1 MSCYQPLKRFIIGIN
16 PSTGKTEGRI
26 FPFDTDHVEDVG
38 GSLVPSSTPIVFN
51 KGSRVFRDYQ
61 EIPCGKCEGCR
72 MAHAREWSDRLLMEY
87 SDCKKALFITL
98 TYTDDNLVWSGL
110 RPTLCK
116 KDGQDFLKRLRK
128 RFNDRPLR
136 FYLAGEY
143 GENTFRPH
151 MHLVVFGLS
160 LDDFPDKEVYKITP
174 LGFTLYKSKIMES
187 IWKNGYAPFSA
198 YSYKTGAYVARYIT
212 KKQKDSKILYESLN
226 VLPPYATMSL
236 KPGIGFNFMERHK
249 DEYKETSKLYI
260 SDDSSSVEVGL
271 PRYLRLKLE
280 EECPEGWLERKA
292 VLADR
297 KKFAEDFEMSQTD
310 LDRQSYLDAKRQY
323 FIQRTQKL
331 KLSEFE

>member
-1 MSCYQPLKRFIIGIN
+1 MSCYQPLKRFIIGTN

-26 FPFDTDHVEDVG
+26 FPFDTDHLEDVG
-38 GSLVPSSTPIVFN
+38 GSLVACSTPTVFN

-61 EIPCGKCEGCR
+61 EIPCGYCEGCR

-87 SDCKKALFITL
+87 TETKKALFITL
-98 TYTDDNLVWSGL
+98 TYKDENLVWSGL
-110 RPTLCK
+110 NPTLCK
-116 KDGQDFLKRLRK
+116 RDGQLFLKNLRK
-128 RFNDRPLR
+128 KFSDRRLR

-143 GENTFRPH
+143 GEHTLRPH

-160 LDDFPDKEVYKITP
+160 LDDFPDKEVYKVTP
-174 LGFTLYKSKIMES
+174 LGFTLYKSKIMDS
-187 IWKNGYAPFSA
+187 IWKEGYAPFSA

-236 KPGIGFNFMERHK
+236 KPGIGFDFMQRHK
-249 DEYKETSKLYI
+249 EEYKESNKLFI
-260 SDDSSSVEVGL
+260 SDDTSSIEVGL

-297 KKFAEDFEMSQTD
+297 IKFAEDFEMSQTD
-310 LDRQSYLDAKRQY
+310 LDRQSYLDAKRQA
-323 FIQRTQKL
+323 FIQRTKKL